1 MYVSA
6 DRARKRRRGERLFG
20 IHTFGDPGC
29 PSEYDGP
36 FRDNIRAFLDECAEP
51 ELYNIEG
58 MPAWSIALEESDV
71 HGSRVSL
78 LVIEE
83 GMRDSL
89 HPHCDHCRST
99 SWASGTSWRE
109 SLPQL
114 QRPHPTGVGQLP
126 IVRRRGRPR
135 KHFGFAKP
143 PPPRCPS
150 LQWIWSP
157 PAHQW

>member
-29 PSEYDGP
+29 PSDYDGP

-58 MPAWSIALEESDV
+58 MPAWSIALEESDI

-89 HPHCDHCRST
+89 HPHCDHCRCIGEHGHSAN
-99 SWASGTSWRE
+99 S
-109 SLPQL
+109 
-114 QRPHPTGVGQLP
+114 
-126 IVRRRGRPR
+126 
-135 KHFGFAKP
+135 
-143 PPPRCPS
+143 S
-150 LQWIWSP
+150 LQTGPIN
-157 PAHQW
+157 